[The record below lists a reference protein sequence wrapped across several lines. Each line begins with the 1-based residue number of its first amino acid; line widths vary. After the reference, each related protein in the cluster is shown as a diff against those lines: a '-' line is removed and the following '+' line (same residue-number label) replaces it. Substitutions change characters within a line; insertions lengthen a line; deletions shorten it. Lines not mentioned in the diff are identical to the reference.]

1 MFHAV
6 NAIVTKSIRSSGE
19 APPVDELEQLI
30 ELKAAKWAGFV
41 LSIAVLTWIMIAMY
55 SATVIGGG
63 VAEQAKLAG
72 NEISNL
78 NFAIPVFSAM
88 VAIHWLF
95 AAFVIANVAYFGGI
109 VLGYRRIAS
118 V

>member
-1 MFHAV
+1 MRATHESLLDRT
-6 NAIVTKSIRSSGE
+6 NAGIGRWQPTPIG
-19 APPVDELEQLI
+19 PG
-30 ELKAAKWAGFV
+30 LKAAKWAGFV

-63 VAEQAKLAG
+63 VAEQAKLAR

-95 AAFVIANVAYFGGI
+95 AAFVNANVAYFGGI

>member
-1 MFHAV
+1 MEGGGKGHGQYVEVA
-6 NAIVTKSIRSSGE
+6 S
-19 APPVDELEQLI
+19 L
-30 ELKAAKWAGFV
+30 GFP
-41 LSIAVLTWIMIAMY
+41 AN
-55 SATVIGGG
+55 GGG